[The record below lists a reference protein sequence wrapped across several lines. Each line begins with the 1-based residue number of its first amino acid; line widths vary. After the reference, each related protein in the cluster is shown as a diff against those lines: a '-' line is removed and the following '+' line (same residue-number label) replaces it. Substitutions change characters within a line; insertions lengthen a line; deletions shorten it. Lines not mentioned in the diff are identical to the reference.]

1 MGVRPCLVLRHRTP
15 LASRVVHGVSGNL
28 SSCIWNL
35 QLFLEDATVVSVPL
49 RVVINPRVYI
59 QRCTG
64 IGTYLEWMGKSVSF

>member
-1 MGVRPCLVLRHRTP
+1 MLRHRTP

-49 RVVINPRVYI
+49 RVV
-59 QRCTG
+59 TSSS
-64 IGTYLEWMGKSVSF
+64 W